1 MHMIQLENVALH
13 YRIQGDP
20 AGKPIVFANSLGTDF
35 RLWDSL
41 FPLLPSGFKI
51 VRFDKRGHGLSG
63 SPDGDWSMQ
72 DLVEDTAQFLR
83 ALHIEDCLFVGLSI
97 GGIIA
102 QGLATSHPELVRAMV
117 IANTGARIGTPEMWQ
132 ERIDAVRAGGVEAL
146 ADAIMQRWFAKSYH
160 QNRALELAGWRNM
173 LTRTPAAGYIGCSHA
188 IAATDYREQ
197 TARLTL
203 PTLAIAG
210 VEDGSTPPELVRETA
225 DLIAG
230 SHYELIDDAAHL
242 TCVEQ
247 TATFARLL
255 TRFMHEI
262 GYD

>member
-1 MHMIQLENVALH
+1 MHMIQLDNVALH

-20 AGKPIVFANSLGTDF
+20 GGKPIVFANSLGTDF

-41 FPLLPSGFKI
+41 FPLIPPGFKI

-63 SPDGDWSMQ
+63 SPEGIWSMQ
-72 DLVEDTAQFLR
+72 DLVDDTAQLLR
-83 ALHIEDCLFVGLSI
+83 ALQVEDCLFVGLSI

-102 QGLATSHPELVRAMV
+102 QGLAAAHPELVRAMV

-132 ERIDAVRAGGVEAL
+132 ERIDAVEAGGVEAL

-173 LTRTPAAGYIGCSHA
+173 LTRTPAEGYIGCSRA

-197 TARLTL
+197 TAKLTL

-210 VEDGSTPPELVRETA
+210 VEDGSTPPDLVRETA
-225 DLIAG
+225 DLIPG
-230 SHYELIDDAAHL
+230 SHYELIDNAAHL

-255 TRFMHEI
+255 TRFMHEV

>member
-1 MHMIQLENVALH
+1 MHMIQLDNVALH

-20 AGKPIVFANSLGTDF
+20 GGKPIVFANSLGTDF

-41 FPLLPSGFKI
+41 FPLLPDGYKI

-63 SPDGDWSMQ
+63 LPSGEWSMQ

-102 QGLATSHPELVRAMV
+102 QGLAASHPELVRAMV

-132 ERIDAVRAGGVEAL
+132 ERIDAVQAGGVEAL

-160 QNRALELAGWRNM
+160 QKRTLEMAGWRNM
-173 LTRTPAAGYIGCSHA
+173 LTRTPAEGYIGCSRA

-197 TARLTL
+197 TAKLTL

-210 VEDGSTPPELVRETA
+210 AEDGSTPPELVKETA
-225 DLIAG
+225 DLVAG
-230 SHYELIDDAAHL
+230 SRYELIDDAAHL

-247 TATFARLL
+247 TGTFARLL
-255 TRFMHEI
+255 IRFMHET
-262 GYD
+262 GHV